1 MKVNKTSLRLLAV
14 LILGVAALSIFQD
27 RLEIKIDGNTVA
39 LIGLAILLFILPELT
54 NLTKFKFANLEL
66 EFEKKV
72 DQLEKMVIAGEVG
85 PSKTTTFKEAVEPP
99 HQQYYEDYKTIL
111 DSPSSNIEKILRAS
125 QLVDMIM
132 SNSPATAQSNLYNQF
147 YSLRN
152 EIIHSDMKE
161 ISDQLTTRILDLLWR
176 IVKIFG

>member
-1 MKVNKTSLRLLAV
+1 MKVNKTLLRLFAV
-14 LILGVAALSIFQD
+14 LILGIAALSIFQE

-54 NLTKFKFANLEL
+54 NLSKLKFANIEL

-72 DQLEKMVIAGEVG
+72 NQLEKMVIAGEAG
-85 PSKTTTFKEAVEPP
+85 PSKTSTLKEAMVSVSEKYS
-99 HQQYYEDYKTIL
+99 QEYKAIL
-111 DSPSSNIEKILRAS
+111 ESPSSNMEKILRAS

-132 SNSPATAQSNLYNQF
+132 SNNPASTQSDLYKQF
-147 YSLRN
+147 YALRN

-161 ISDQLTTRILDLLWR
+161 VSNQLTTRILDLLWR